1 MQLNIHLL
9 WIYGLTVLGGFFNAG
24 AILLHA
30 RPASHHTGNL
40 SGLALALFDAEIPLV
55 KELLAVM
62 LAYIAGAAVSG
73 FLFHD
78 RKFKPSSRYGI
89 LLLLMGVLLGTA
101 ALRRHESVGLLFLG
115 AGFMGVQNGLF
126 IYYRNILFRTT
137 HVTGTFTDFGFALG
151 GLSARGPGG
160 KRADP
165 LLWSVD
171 SVVFGGR
178 ALGALGPAGRGARFL
193 AHGCGRLAVFG
204 FGLFLY
210 EGQKAAVSK
219 GEDESVSFSAAKA
232 RLRRL

>member
-73 FLFHD
+73 FLFHN

-151 GLSARGPGG
+151 AYLRGVREERGRILYYGLSI
-160 KRADP
+160 
-165 LLWSVD
+165 LS
-171 SVVFGGR
+171 
-178 ALGALGPAGRGARFL
+178 FL
-193 AHGCGRLAVFG
+193 AGGLLAPWVLQGGELG
-204 FGLFLY
+204 FWLTVAGGWLFLGLVY
-210 EGQKAAVSK
+210 
-219 GEDESVSFSAAKA
+219 FYMRAK
-232 RLRRL
+232 RQL